1 MRLASVVAALTAG
14 SQLLSAQSSNPPVVL
29 RRITST
35 AASAC
40 RTKNLEDLATWQLWE
55 DTRTA
60 LIAAAAFYAE
70 HRNEFRIAEVRRVF
84 ETRSGKLRTIA
95 FEEASFTAA
104 QPWTSMAPDDLA
116 LHGYVTFGD
125 DRLSFISPDIEVLL
139 SKSFENTHCFQP
151 TFAQRDGMV
160 GLTFEPGRTLKNNT
174 DVAGTFWLDAQSHE
188 LRQLDFHHTGLPS
201 FDIDS
206 AGESEVRFT
215 TFGAHE
221 WFISEWQIRAPVPQL
236 YVARGLPQIE
246 QFRLFGDVIT
256 GRDSRQFR
264 WRLGAVTEQRG
275 AVLGVYRDSGGADR
289 TAVWTAPTG
298 KITVTV
304 STKPIGREPTLP
316 VEGAQVSLIGSK
328 RQLITDAVGSVTFD
342 QLTSGEYLISV
353 NTMASRLLGEPPS
366 ASAATVSAG
375 AVAAVAVDVRMP
387 REIIRGMCGTKP
399 SDLTGGRVDPR
410 AVVGTVFRDGL
421 PVRGAR
427 FAVLKESALTGDRG
441 NPIDGVSKLR
451 SDADGRFIICA
462 GPSDPAGKF
471 QLLVRVEDDPE
482 IVKRVTFAPGSIMEV
497 ADVILPSA
505 RNP

>member
-1 MRLASVVAALTAG
+1 MRPVWSCALLMVASHV
-14 SQLLSAQSSNPPVVL
+14 SAQSSKPPVVL
-29 RRITST
+29 GRITST
-35 AASAC
+35 VASQC
-40 RTKNLEDLATWQLWE
+40 RTKNLDDLATWQLWE

-70 HRNEFRIAEVRRVF
+70 QRNEFRIAEVRRVF
-84 ETRSGKLRTIA
+84 ETRSAKLRTIA

-104 QPWTSMAPDDLA
+104 QPWTSMPPDDLA
-116 LHGYVTFGD
+116 LHGYVTFAD
-125 DRLSFISPDIEVLL
+125 DRLSFVSPDIEVLL
-139 SKSFENTHCFQP
+139 SKSFENSHCFQP

-206 AGESEVRFT
+206 AGESEVRFA

-221 WFISEWQIRAPVPQL
+221 WFIAEWRIRAPVPQL
-236 YVARGLPQIE
+236 YANRGLPQIE
-246 QFRLFGDVIT
+246 QFRLFGDVIS
-256 GRDSRQFR
+256 GRDTRQFR

-275 AVLGVYRDSGGADR
+275 AVLGVYRDSAGANR
-289 TAVWTAPTG
+289 TAVWAAPTG
-298 KITVTV
+298 QISITV
-304 STKPIGREPTLP
+304 STKPIGREPPVP

-328 RQLITDAVGSVTFD
+328 RQLITDAAGAVTFD
-342 QLTSGEYLISV
+342 QLTSGEYQISV
-353 NTMASRLLGEPPS
+353 STMANHLLGEPPS

-375 AVAAVAVDVRMP
+375 AVAAVGVEVRMP
-387 REIIRGMCGTKP
+387 REIIRGMCGMKP

-427 FAVLKESALTGDRG
+427 FEVLKESALTGDRG
-441 NPIDGVSKLR
+441 NPIDGASKLR
-451 SDADGRFIICA
+451 SDAEGRFIICA
-462 GPSDPAGKF
+462 GPSDLAGKF
-471 QLLVRVEDDPE
+471 QLVVRMEDDPE
-482 IVKRVTFAPGSIMEV
+482 VVKPVTFAAGSIMEV

-505 RNP
+505 RKP